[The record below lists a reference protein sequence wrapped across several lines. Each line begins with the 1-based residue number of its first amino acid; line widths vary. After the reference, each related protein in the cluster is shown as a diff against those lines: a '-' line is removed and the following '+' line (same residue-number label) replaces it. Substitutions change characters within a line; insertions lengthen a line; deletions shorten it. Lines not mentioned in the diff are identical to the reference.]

1 MTAQTWGIVARAVLA
16 ALALAVGIWLVCDA
30 LVFSRT
36 RRLGDRIA
44 AQLRPVAGSRD
55 ASAPMLARLWP
66 MSAGHRRGLEQRLAA
81 AGRPPDALAHRAATV
96 LWCSGAVLVLA
107 VVFAAAASVGTLR
120 AVPAAIVFVAVPVG
134 VLMWR
139 STSLT
144 RAATRR
150 RRVLTAQFPL
160 LADLLAL
167 GVAAGEAVAPALQR
181 AARETGGELGPLVM
195 EAVKRSETGVPLST
209 ALRELATRARINALD
224 DCVEAILIAGE
235 RGTPLAPLLRD
246 QATDARELER
256 RNLLEAGGK
265 AEIRMMVPVVFG
277 ILPLSV
283 LFAIFPSIDLL
294 SLSL

>member
-1 MTAQTWGIVARAVLA
+1 
-16 ALALAVGIWLVCDA
+16 
-30 LVFSRT
+30 
-36 RRLGDRIA
+36 
-44 AQLRPVAGSRD
+44 
-55 ASAPMLARLWP
+55 
-66 MSAGHRRGLEQRLAA
+66 
-81 AGRPPDALAHRAATV
+81 
-96 LWCSGAVLVLA
+96 
-107 VVFAAAASVGTLR
+107 
-120 AVPAAIVFVAVPVG
+120 
-134 VLMWR
+134 
-139 STSLT
+139 
-144 RAATRR
+144 
-150 RRVLTAQFPL
+150 
-160 LADLLAL
+160 
-167 GVAAGEAVAPALQR
+167 
-181 AARETGGELGPLVM
+181 
-195 EAVKRSETGVPLST
+195 VKRSETGVPLST